1 MLINIIKTLR
11 LNFLIEISQIF
22 LKIFTL
28 HMLHVEIYS
37 FVNTLEFDNW
47 ERKGVK
53 ENVLLLGFHTDI
65 CYDLDI

>member
-1 MLINIIKTLR
+1 
-11 LNFLIEISQIF
+11 
-22 LKIFTL
+22 
-28 HMLHVEIYS
+28 MLHVEIYS

-65 CYDLDI
+65 CYDLDILPRNFFQHNVTLDLQYSI